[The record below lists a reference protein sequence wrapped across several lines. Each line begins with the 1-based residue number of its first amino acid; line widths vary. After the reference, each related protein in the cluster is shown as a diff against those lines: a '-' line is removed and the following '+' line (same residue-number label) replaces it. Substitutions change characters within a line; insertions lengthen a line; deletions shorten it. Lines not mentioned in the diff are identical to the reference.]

1 MQRRMGEAVARVAR
15 RVNEAVEAH
24 EDALGKA
31 GTPECKSPKIHSPEA
46 AGEGDGVA
54 ALSPNPRPAAE
65 RPAWEEGV
73 REMRVPSRCP
83 RVGLR
88 NEGFFG
94 GRARRLAAA
103 GLHLP
108 PAVTRLSP
116 G

>member
-15 RVNEAVEAH
+15 RVNEVVEAR

-31 GTPECKSPKIHSPEA
+31 GTPECKSPKMQSPEA

-54 ALSPNPRPAAE
+54 VLSPNPRPAAE

-73 REMRVPSRCP
+73 RERRVPSRCP
-83 RVGLR
+83 RV
-88 NEGFFG
+88 GFFG